1 LNLLIDTHVLIWL
14 DTQPDRVRRD
24 ARRALDDGANTV
36 FVSAASA
43 WEIGAKKRKGKLHAK
58 TSASSFIQRYDVQ
71 ELVVSVADGELA
83 GELDWPNPDPFDR
96 MILAQAERRG
106 MTLVT
111 SDGLMRSYERVAMIF
126 AG

>member
-1 LNLLIDTHVLIWL
+1 M
-14 DTQPDRVRRD
+14 
-24 ARRALDDGANTV
+24 
-36 FVSAASA
+36 
-43 WEIGAKKRKGKLHAK
+43 HAK